1 MKYCRMDSMEGF
13 QSNRQL
19 MIGWIDHIMYN
30 CDGIDEYFATNHGI
44 EIDIESLK
52 KMSESE
58 LTQTYLFV
66 AEVRDYLQR

>member
-19 MIGWIDHIMYN
+19 LIGWIDHIMYN
-30 CDGIDEYFATNHGI
+30 CDGIDEFFANQFGI

-52 KMSESE
+52 KMSDSKLEM
-58 LTQTYLFV
+58 LYYKV
-66 AEVRDYLQR
+66 AEVRDYLQS